1 MIALFLA
8 GVAVVLLLH
17 GYLYGRTWS
26 RALSVRV
33 LFSCPHICAFETCE
47 LAEIIE
53 NRKRMALPLLE
64 IGFRIPKGLAFQD
77 AENTVESDYVYKRDL
92 FAVQGMER
100 IVRRYHIT
108 AQKRGCYAVSQLTCH
123 APSRL
128 FMSMLMM
135 DRSMQEDETGLYV
148 YAANTD
154 CSFLLHAVETI
165 LGERESARRVYEDP
179 FAFSSI
185 RPYTIQDPM
194 KSINWKATAKTGDLM
209 VNTFASTTAVR
220 VKIFL
225 DVSVDPGNPFGDSLR
240 ELGIAMAASLI
251 RILVK
256 QQRDAELVMNC
267 LPANG
272 TQEAQSLQSCVRF
285 VSCLNAQ
292 RLTAMEEFL
301 TSDFDACP
309 LLSFEEMLSREHAQS
324 LRQSTGSEEEV
335 SVFLTAMDSPS
346 LRSRIQELLGMRRS
360 GILAV
365 LSRTA
370 DRRETERERNLHII
384 PVFET
389 SRHTFRL

>member
-1 MIALFLA
+1 
-8 GVAVVLLLH
+8 
-17 GYLYGRTWS
+17 
-26 RALSVRV
+26 
-33 LFSCPHICAFETCE
+33 
-47 LAEIIE
+47 
-53 NRKRMALPLLE
+53 
-64 IGFRIPKGLAFQD
+64 
-77 AENTVESDYVYKRDL
+77 
-92 FAVQGMER
+92 
-100 IVRRYHIT
+100 
-108 AQKRGCYAVSQLTCH
+108 
-123 APSRL
+123 
-128 FMSMLMM
+128 MSMLMM
-135 DRSMQEDETGLYV
+135 DRRMQDNEAGLYV

-209 VNTFASTTAVR
+209 VNTYASTTAVR

-225 DVSVDPGNPFGDSLR
+225 DVSADPGNPFGDSLR

-267 LPANG
+267 VAGNKTQSSAGAVLPASIGKIDVPDKSPVPADRMPAAPNN
-272 TQEAQSLQSCVRF
+272 QAKERSQQNCVRF
-285 VSCLNAQ
+285 VSCLNAE

-301 TSDFDACP
+301 TSDFDASP
-309 LLSFEEMLSREHAQS
+309 FLPFEEMLSREHAQS
-324 LRQSTGSEEEV
+324 LRQRTGSEEEV
-335 SVFLTAMDSPS
+335 YVFLTAMDRPS

-370 DRRETERERNLHII
+370 DQRKTGRERNLHII

-389 SRHTFRL
+389 SRHTFR

>member
-64 IGFRIPKGLAFQD
+64 IGFRIPKGLAFND

-209 VNTFASTTAVR
+209 VNTYASTTAVR

-267 LPANG
+267 LPASG

-309 LLSFEEMLSREHAQS
+309 LLPFEEMLSREHAQS

-346 LRSRIQELLGMRRS
+346 LRSRIQKLLGMRRS

-370 DRRETERERNLHII
+370 DRKKTEREQNLHII

-389 SRHTFRL
+389 SRHTFRQ

>member
-1 MIALFLA
+1 
-8 GVAVVLLLH
+8 
-17 GYLYGRTWS
+17 
-26 RALSVRV
+26 
-33 LFSCPHICAFETCE
+33 
-47 LAEIIE
+47 
-53 NRKRMALPLLE
+53 
-64 IGFRIPKGLAFQD
+64 
-77 AENTVESDYVYKRDL
+77 
-92 FAVQGMER
+92 
-100 IVRRYHIT
+100 
-108 AQKRGCYAVSQLTCH
+108 
-123 APSRL
+123 
-128 FMSMLMM
+128 MSMLMM
-135 DRSMQEDETGLYV
+135 DRSLQEDETGLYV

-154 CSFLLHAVETI
+154 CSFLLYAVETI

-209 VNTFASTTAVR
+209 VNTYASTTAMR

-267 LPANG
+267 LPASG

-346 LRSRIQELLGMRRS
+346 LRSRIQKLLGMRRS

-370 DRRETERERNLHII
+370 DRKKTEREQNLHII

-389 SRHTFRL
+389 SRHTFRQ